1 MEIEVKDLCDTE
13 FAKNIYKKYGK
24 LIFNKQETADIL
36 GVSPAILKTFIEMGV
51 IKSIGRASQKGQAY
65 SIGDIIRFAFDKNN
79 G

>member
-1 MEIEVKDLCDTE
+1 MEKKDLCDTE

-36 GVSPAILKTFIEMGV
+36 GISPTMLKTFAEMGM

-65 SIGDIIRFAFDKNN
+65 SVGDIIRFAFDKK
-79 G
+79 